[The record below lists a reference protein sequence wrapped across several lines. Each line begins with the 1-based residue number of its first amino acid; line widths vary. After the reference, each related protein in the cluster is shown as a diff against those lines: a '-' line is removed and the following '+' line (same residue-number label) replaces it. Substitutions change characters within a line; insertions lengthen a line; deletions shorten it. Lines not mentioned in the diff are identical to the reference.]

1 MYELKIQ
8 FKTKEEL
15 EAFILGGKSE
25 AVDVKVDAKDVEA
38 SEVRQV
44 EEPKSSTRKTKASK
58 KKAEEA
64 KVEVEAQVEAPA
76 LKPVETS
83 SGINKQALLASVGSL
98 IEHCQNELK
107 MDGNA
112 IGALIAEVYEQVKA
126 PLGVKIGQLE
136 DHVLAAFVPAFQN
149 RVSQGASGS
158 FI

>member
-25 AVDVKVDAKDVEA
+25 AVDVKVDAKEVEA
-38 SEVRQV
+38 SEAKEV
-44 EEPKSSTRKTKASK
+44 EEPKTSTKRTRATK
-58 KKAEEA
+58 KKVEEVQAE
-64 KVEVEAQVEAPA
+64 VSVEAPA